1 MGKRASRPAGTPTE
15 TTLARNL
22 RLDFMDGESPFVALN
37 PPARGEYFLE
47 PLPMLYSLS
56 RQNMPSS
63 FNHWLDWILP
73 IALYLLGILVIAL
86 VVNRLLR
93 AVTNLVIKQ
102 ASGQGRQAQL
112 REQQTRTLAGVL
124 YGAGSKVVW
133 VVALLMALE
142 KLGFSTTPA
151 VTLAGLA
158 SLAVGFGAQTLVRD
172 VIMGFYIVLEDQ
184 YVVGDTIQIGDYI
197 GRVEHLTLRRT
208 VIRDARG
215 ALVTI
220 ANGEIRTVSNLSR
233 DWSQAFVD
241 VSLAPESPVEKT
253 LQALETAAAALRG
266 DPAWSQALVDGPR
279 ILGVQSFDRSST
291 TVRLQ
296 VRTAPTRQD
305 EVARELRR
313 RIQVEFQKQGIPTS
327 SVHRIELAGVAHPS
341 QEAAQA
347 DAGS

>member
-1 MGKRASRPAGTPTE
+1 
-15 TTLARNL
+15 
-22 RLDFMDGESPFVALN
+22 
-37 PPARGEYFLE
+37 
-47 PLPMLYSLS
+47 
-56 RQNMPSS
+56 MPSS
-63 FNHWLDWILP
+63 FNRWLDLTLP
-73 IALYLLGILVIAL
+73 NALHLLGIFVIAL
-86 VVNRLLR
+86 VLNRVLR

-102 ASGQGRQAQL
+102 AGSQARAEQI

-124 YGAGSKVVW
+124 YGAASKIIW
-133 VVALLMALE
+133 GVALLTALPE
-142 KLGFSTTPA
+142 FGINVTPVA
-151 VTLAGLA
+151 TLAGLA
-158 SLAVGFGAQTLVRD
+158 SLALGFGAQTLVRD
-172 VIMGFYIVLEDQ
+172 VITGFYIVLEDQ
-184 YVVGDTIQIGDYI
+184 YVVGDTIQVADYV

-220 ANGEIRTVSNLSR
+220 GNGEIRTVSNLSR

-241 VSLAPESPVEKT
+241 VSLAPESPIEKT
-253 LQALETAAAALRG
+253 LQALESAAAALRG

-279 ILGVQSFDRSST
+279 ILGVQNFDRSSS

-313 RIQVEFQKQGIPTS
+313 RIQVEFQKQGIPVS
-327 SVHRIELAGVAHPS
+327 SVHRIELGGVSHSS
-341 QEAAQA
+341 QEAAQT

>member
-1 MGKRASRPAGTPTE
+1 
-15 TTLARNL
+15 
-22 RLDFMDGESPFVALN
+22 
-37 PPARGEYFLE
+37 
-47 PLPMLYSLS
+47 
-56 RQNMPSS
+56 MPSS
-63 FNHWLDWILP
+63 FHRWLDLTLP
-73 IALYLLGILVIAL
+73 NALHLLGILVIAL
-86 VVNRLLR
+86 VLNRLLR

-102 ASGQGRQAQL
+102 ASAPSRSAQL

-133 VVALLMALE
+133 VVALLTALHE
-142 KLGFSTTPA
+142 FNIDITPA

-172 VIMGFYIVLEDQ
+172 VITGFYIVLEDK
-184 YVVGDTIQIGDYI
+184 YVVGDTIQIADYT

-241 VSLAPESPVEKT
+241 VSLAPEGPIDKT

-279 ILGVQSFDRSST
+279 ILGVQNFDRSST
-291 TVRLQ
+291 TIRLQ

-313 RIQVEFQKQGIPTS
+313 RIQVELQRQGIPIS
-327 SVHRIELAGVAHPS
+327 SVQRIELAGASHSS
-341 QEAAQA
+341 QEAAQP
-347 DAGS
+347 DAAS

>member
-1 MGKRASRPAGTPTE
+1 
-15 TTLARNL
+15 
-22 RLDFMDGESPFVALN
+22 
-37 PPARGEYFLE
+37 
-47 PLPMLYSLS
+47 
-56 RQNMPSS
+56 MPSS
-63 FNHWLDWILP
+63 FNHWLDSTLP
-73 IALYLLGILVIAL
+73 IALQLLGILVIAL

-93 AVTNLVIKQ
+93 ALTNVVIKE
-102 ASGQGRQAQL
+102 ASVPGRSAQL

-124 YGAGSKVVW
+124 YSTGSKIVW
-133 VVALLMALE
+133 VVALLTALD
-142 KLGFSTTPA
+142 KVGINPTPA
-151 VTLAGLA
+151 LTLAGLLSVA
-158 SLAVGFGAQTLVRD
+158 IGFGAQTLVRD
-172 VIMGFYIVLEDQ
+172 IITGFYIVFEDQ
-184 YVVGDTIQIGDYI
+184 YVVGDTIQIAEYV

-241 VSLAPESPVEKT
+241 VSLAPETPVEKT

-266 DPAWSQALVDGPR
+266 DPTWSQTLVDGPR
-279 ILGVQSFDRSST
+279 ILGVQSFDRTST

-313 RIQVEFQKQGIPTS
+313 RIQVEFQKQGIPVS
-327 SVHRIELAGVAHPS
+327 SVHRIELAGVSHSSP
-341 QEAAQA
+341 EAAQP
-347 DAGS
+347 DGAG

>member
-1 MGKRASRPAGTPTE
+1 MRFQCYTPH
-15 TTLARNL
+15 L
-22 RLDFMDGESPFVALN
+22 VKI
-37 PPARGEYFLE
+37 
-47 PLPMLYSLS
+47 
-56 RQNMPSS
+56 MPSS
-63 FNHWLDWILP
+63 LNHWLELALP
-73 IALYLLGILVIAL
+73 NALLLFGILVIAL
-86 VVNRLLR
+86 LLNRVMR
-93 AVTNLVIKQ
+93 AVSNLVIKH
-102 ASGQGRQAQL
+102 ASGQGRTAQQ

-133 VVALLMALE
+133 VVALLTALSVF
-142 KLGFSTTPA
+142 KINILPA

-172 VIMGFYIVLEDQ
+172 IITGFYIVLEDQ
-184 YVVGDTIQIGDYI
+184 YVVGDTIQFGDYI

-241 VSLAPESPVEKT
+241 VSLAPESPIEKT
-253 LQALETAAAALRG
+253 LQALENAAAALRG
-266 DPAWSQALVDGPR
+266 DPAWSQTLVDGPR
-279 ILGVQSFDRSST
+279 ILGVQSFDRHSS

-313 RIQVEFQKQGIPTS
+313 RIQVEFQKQGIPIS
-327 SVHRIELAGVAHPS
+327 NVQRIELAGVSHSS
-341 QEAAQA
+341 QEAAQPDTA
-347 DAGS
+347 S